1 VLQWTTRRASPALI
15 LELGRHE
22 GGVGAVAALPDG
34 RVVTGGGLG
43 VGLALVWDPAEPGTS
58 PVELGPHGVGVTA
71 VAVLPAGRVVT
82 GDYNDRVRLRNVQ
95 QSSSSGTLLACS
107 ARASA
112 TSSSSSGARFFIGH
126 RTSGISCWEVRPAT
140 QNTPEVQQRGGNA
153 DATTDMSVPKVQVK
167 RRAGRRTAFSSQIGP
182 IVRTS
187 ADVAL

>member
-34 RVVTGGGLG
+34 RAVTGGGLG

-82 GDYNDRVRLRNVQ
+82 GDYDDRVRLRNVQ
-95 QSSSSGTLLACS
+95 QSSSPGTLLACS

-112 TSSSSSGARFFIGH
+112 TSFSSSGARLFIGH
-126 RTSGISCWEVRPAT
+126 STSGISCWEVRPAT

-167 RRAGRRTAFSSQIGP
+167 RRAGPRPAFSSQIGP

-187 ADVAL
+187 AEVAL